1 MSSDSVYMIVIDDG
15 DSGQYIIAAM
25 PEIPKVIYRTYL
37 EAKRALLDV
46 VAKFDEFIPVAYG
59 SAYPYE
65 QTTFEKEITNNEFAL
80 VGWIVIPEDEEEDAP
95 PSPPSRVP
103 IGLVKLSYSA

>member
-1 MSSDSVYMIVIDDG
+1 MSAEPVYMIVVDDG
-15 DSGQYIIAAM
+15 GSGQYIIADM

-46 VAKFDEFIPVAYG
+46 VAKFDAFIPVAYG

-65 QTTFEKEITNNEFAL
+65 HTTFEKEITKNEFAM
-80 VGWIVIPEDEEEDAP
+80 VGWIVVPGDEEEEDAP
-95 PSPPSRVP
+95 PTRVP
-103 IGLVKLSYSA
+103 VGLVKLSYSA